1 MERILVTG
9 AAGFIGFHFATR
21 MLRDGHEVI
30 GLDNLNDYYDVRLKE
45 GRLNLLEGRPGFRFV
60 KLDLADR
67 DGMRRLFAETVP
79 AVVVNL
85 GAQAGVRYSLE
96 NPAAYVDANVAG
108 FQNVLDGCREHR
120 VKQLLYA
127 SSSSVYGANRKTPF
141 LETDTADHPVSLY
154 AATKRANE
162 LQAHAYSHLFGIP
175 TTGLRFFTVY
185 GPWGRPDMALF
196 LFTSAILAGRPIDV
210 FNQGRMKRDF
220 TYVDDVV
227 ESMARL
233 VGRPAQVDPNW
244 DAKSPRPSSGAAPF
258 EIFNIGAS
266 RPVELGDLIAAVEK
280 AVGKPAKR
288 NLLPMQPGDVLETYA
303 DSSALERATGYRP
316 STALSDGV
324 ENFVRWYRD
333 YYKT

>member
-1 MERILVTG
+1 
-9 AAGFIGFHFATR
+9 

-45 GRLNLLEGRPGFRFV
+45 GRLKLLEGRPGFRFV

-154 AATKRANE
+154 A
-162 LQAHAYSHLFGIP
+162 
-175 TTGLRFFTVY
+175 
-185 GPWGRPDMALF
+185 
-196 LFTSAILAGRPIDV
+196 
-210 FNQGRMKRDF
+210 
-220 TYVDDVV
+220 
-227 ESMARL
+227 
-233 VGRPAQVDPNW
+233 
-244 DAKSPRPSSGAAPF
+244 
-258 EIFNIGAS
+258 
-266 RPVELGDLIAAVEK
+266 
-280 AVGKPAKR
+280 
-288 NLLPMQPGDVLETYA
+288 
-303 DSSALERATGYRP
+303 
-316 STALSDGV
+316 
-324 ENFVRWYRD
+324 
-333 YYKT
+333 